1 MSNKLL
7 KLYFSREQK
16 DDILDCLIQ
25 LNCLSGFSLYDI
37 DGFSRN
43 HKRFDIGEQI
53 RGARRMFVVEVI
65 CRETDVAKIRKS
77 LSALHFNESIRYL
90 LQPIETDGHWD

>member
-16 DDILDCLIQ
+16 ADIVDCLIQ
-25 LNCLSGFSLYDI
+25 LDGLSGFSLYDM

-43 HKRFDIGEQI
+43 HEPFDIGEQI
-53 RGARRMFVVEVI
+53 RGARRMLMVEVI
-65 CRETDVAKIRKS
+65 CTEADVVRIRES
-77 LSALHFNESIRYL
+77 LSSLHFNESIRYL
-90 LQPIETDGHWD
+90 LQPIEAQGHWA